1 MFPYFQQISAV
12 CVLLVCCGGG
22 GNLQPSPRE
31 ALPCVSP
38 PRNWCWLCSFLLH
51 PDGGRC
57 CVGKGAVTSG
67 WVLVFTAIFRDATYV
82 EDKHTYFLSV
92 NISGGAD
99 SSLSHN
105 SFVTFSG
112 LTGKTDT
119 CLSLMPRVLS
129 SYHQLHSKFQLER
142 LSRSPSL
149 MANMHKLM

>member
-1 MFPYFQQISAV
+1 MFPHQGTGAGSAASSFTQMEEGV
-12 CVLLVCCGGG
+12 VWGKVLSPLGGFW
-22 GNLQPSPRE
+22 SS
-31 ALPCVSP
+31 LPC
-38 PRNWCWLCSFLLH
+38 
-51 PDGGRC
+51 
-57 CVGKGAVTSG
+57 
-67 WVLVFTAIFRDATYV
+67 FRDATYV
-82 EDKHTYFLSV
+82 EDKPTYFLSV

-119 CLSLMPRVLS
+119 CLSLTPRVLS